1 MKVTRKQLIQKIR
14 RKLKPYRGYSKARKA
29 KLQSM
34 SRTLQINSKQNKPS
48 STKGQQTFKKAVR
61 NIEQKA
67 KRKLMIRRD
76 KALARR
82 IRGSGYL

>member
-1 MKVTRKQLIQKIR
+1 MKVTRKELIQKIR
-14 RKLKPYRGYSKARKA
+14 AKLKPFRGYSKAKKA

-34 SRTLQINSKQNKPS
+34 SKTLQLNSKQKKPS
-48 STKGQQTFKKAVR
+48 GTKGQQTFKKAVR

-67 KRKLMIRRD
+67 KTKLMIRRD

-82 IRGSGYL
+82 IRGSGYF